1 MDEGKMQRVDY
12 VWMSYNSIH
21 GISGYSLSIFDL
33 EIYPILRLE
42 QQEHEGS
49 ALAILNLL
57 GYSYEPYPHN
67 CSYERS
73 VGSIDGKYYTI
84 ISRWYLTGDSSCS
97 MLEHTMFVWVLDGA
111 YGGE

>member
-1 MDEGKMQRVDY
+1 MQRVDY

-57 GYSYEPYPHN
+57 GYSYEPYPHH
-67 CSYERS
+67 CSY
-73 VGSIDGKYYTI
+73 
-84 ISRWYLTGDSSCS
+84 
-97 MLEHTMFVWVLDGA
+97 
-111 YGGE
+111 